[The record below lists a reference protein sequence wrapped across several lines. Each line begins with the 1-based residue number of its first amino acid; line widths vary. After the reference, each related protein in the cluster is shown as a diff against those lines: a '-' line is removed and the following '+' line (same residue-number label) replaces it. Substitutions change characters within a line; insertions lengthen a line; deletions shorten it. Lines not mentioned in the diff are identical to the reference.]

1 MRTLTDINGRMAP
14 QWKRPLN
21 VFISCCLAVW
31 YIYPKF
37 GQSTGA
43 GIVLLLLWGLTVT
56 VKKHGLTVGKRTAA
70 RYVCLFVWAAAVAAM
85 IAVSTD
91 DWFFGECKGI
101 FLSVFCL
108 EIYRYYFD
116 KKDTRALRALC
127 LVSMLA
133 YMFTMA
139 RSMIIGGTDCGLYR
153 QLLHFE
159 DVGSFATY
167 YSAVFTVPAGIYIFR
182 NGSFSPAV
190 RITGIF
196 LTVLS
201 VLMVMIAQFTISI
214 IMTVLLTAF
223 IWPIMNQNTVRRAV
237 ALLIIF
243 EVLLIICFY
252 GLPLLSD
259 IAVRT
264 GSSIDNSAFG
274 MRLTEI
280 GYFLTGNSNG
290 KSFDLLTRLNLYW
303 ASIVNFLKHPL
314 IGGRFAIALGLT
326 DHTSGHNSLMY
337 TFEAYGLVPAA
348 CFYIYCKYTLCEYF
362 RFWKARDAGF
372 SKLMRA
378 VAVAYILLS
387 CINPTFQ
394 LYPMTWVIVF
404 VVFSCQLL
412 IRTELEESD
421 ENLSH

>member
-1 MRTLTDINGRMAP
+1 MKTLTEINNRMAP

-21 VFISCCLAVW
+21 VFIACCLAVW
-31 YIYPKF
+31 YVYPKF

-43 GIVLLLLWGLTVT
+43 GIVLLLLWGLTVS
-56 VKKHGLTVGKRTAA
+56 VNKRGLIIGKNAV
-70 RYVCLFVWAAAVAAM
+70 RYLCLIVWAAAVGVM

-116 KKDTRALRALC
+116 KKDNGALKIIC

-133 YMFTMA
+133 YMFTLI
-139 RSMIIGGTDCGLYR
+139 RSMLIGGTDYGLYR

-167 YSAVFTVPAGIYIFR
+167 YSAVFTVPAGIFLFG
-182 NGSFSPAV
+182 NGNFSPAV

-201 VLMVMIAQFTISI
+201 VLMVVIAQFTISI
-214 IMTVLLTAF
+214 IMTVLLTAV
-223 IWPIMNQNTVRRAV
+223 IWPIMNQNTARRAV
-237 ALLIIF
+237 TFLIIIEALLI
-243 EVLLIICFY
+243 VCFY
-252 GLPLLSD
+252 GLPLLSG
-259 IAVRT
+259 IVIQT
-264 GSSIDNSAFG
+264 GGSIDNSAFG

-290 KSFDLLTRLNLYW
+290 KSFDLLTRLNLYR
-303 ASIVNFLKHPL
+303 ASIVNFLQHPL

-326 DHTSGHNSLMY
+326 GHTSGHNSLMY

-348 CFYIYCKYTLCEYF
+348 CFYIYCKNTLCEVFKY
-362 RFWKARDAGF
+362 WSARDAGF
-372 SKLMRA
+372 NKLMRA
-378 VAVAYILLS
+378 VAVAFILLS
-387 CINPTFQ
+387 CVNPTFQ
-394 LYPMTWVIVF
+394 LYPMTWVIMF
-404 VVFSCQLL
+404 VTFSCPLL
-412 IRTELEESD
+412 TRKKTEESD